1 MRAFNRWKNR
11 GFTLIELMIVVAII
25 GVLAAMAIYGV
36 RRYLLNAKTAE
47 AKSAVGRIAK
57 DAVSA
62 YERGSTDSTLI
73 AAGSTGGSSAHAFC
87 ASASDNSVP
96 AAVTT
101 VKGKKYQSAAA
112 DWNKGPW
119 PCLKFSINEPQ
130 YYMYTYTST
139 DTSAGFTAVANG
151 DLDGNDVTSEFK
163 LQGAVTSGFVRVS
176 PNIGESNPE
185 E

>member
-62 YERGSTDSTLI
+62 YERGSTDSNLI

-87 ASASDNSVP
+87 GYTSDNSVP
-96 AAVTT
+96 ATVAT
-101 VKGKKYQSAAA
+101 VKGRKYQSKAE

-119 PCLKFSINEPQ
+119 PCLKFSMNEPQ

-139 DTSAGFTAVANG
+139 DTSKGFSAVANG
-151 DLDGNDVTSEFK
+151 DLDGDNTTSEFK
-163 LQGAVTSGFVRVS
+163 LRAEVTSGLVRVS
-176 PNIGESNPE
+176 PNIGEVNPE